1 MRDTFLWRLCAKECA
16 WIDCDTKYE
25 WISNMKITKEQLK
38 QIIVEELRDYYG
50 GESHSQSE
58 RDAAQPRKFTNL
70 ERDMAKEK
78 LENSVKELFDR
89 KVQPEKM
96 GLVVMGLINTA
107 LGSENNVEGLRRLQ
121 DEIDEMIELYTY

>member
-1 MRDTFLWRLCAKECA
+1 
-16 WIDCDTKYE
+16 
-25 WISNMKITKEQLK
+25 MKITKQKLK
-38 QIIVEELRDYYG
+38 QIIVEELKDYYN
-50 GESHSQSE
+50 EEEQPELEQSN
-58 RDAAQPRKFTNL
+58 KFAHAEKNL

-121 DEIDEMIELYTY
+121 NEIDEMIELYTF

>member
-1 MRDTFLWRLCAKECA
+1 
-16 WIDCDTKYE
+16 
-25 WISNMKITKEQLK
+25 MKISKSQLK
-38 QIIVEELRDYYG
+38 QIIVEELKDYYG
-50 GESHSQSE
+50 GEAHSQSE
-58 RDAAQPRKFTNL
+58 RDAAQPRKFAHAEKNL

>member
-1 MRDTFLWRLCAKECA
+1 
-16 WIDCDTKYE
+16 
-25 WISNMKITKEQLK
+25 MKITKQQLK
-38 QIIVEELRDYYG
+38 QIIAEELRDYYG

-58 RDAAQPRKFTNL
+58 RDAEQPRKFTNL